1 MLVFPAEAAD
11 SGLAWRFDDG
21 NVEDLAANL
30 VVAFLTLFPGKVGES
45 LVRDGF
51 DKSIAEHV
59 QRNAKGA
66 NFLRVRHTFLNFR
79 AGKGGIGTDR
89 SFIHQRTVLYD
100 FRSARVGYLWIDELA
115 VGSTMADAQFRHLAG
130 AAGSGILV
138 ALAAGLRVIER
149 TEAVGNGFGFLKLGL
164 IRRVRRVIHQTVGLV
179 VEAGGRFWKRR
190 SKEKNG
196 NGQEGNTDENFH
208 RYLGGWSGEFT
219 LRPLKSQAEKIQG
232 NSILRYK
239 TLMDEWT

>member
-59 QRNAKGA
+59 QRNAKGG
-66 NFLRVRHTFLNFR
+66 NFHWVRYSFLNLR

-89 SFIHQRTVLYD
+89 PIIHQRTVLDD
-100 FRSARVGYLWIDELA
+100 FRSARDGYLWIHELA

-149 TEAVGNGFGFLKLGL
+149 TEAVGDGFGLLKLGL
-164 IRRVRRVIHQTVGLV
+164 IRRVRGVIHQPIRLV
-179 VEAGGRFWKRR
+179 VEASRRLRKRR
-190 SKEKNG
+190 SKDKKG
-196 NGQEGNTDENFH
+196 AGQEGNTDENFH
-208 RYLGGWSGEFT
+208 RYLGGWSGEST
-219 LRPLKSQAEKIQG
+219 LRPLKSQPKQIQG
-232 NSILRYK
+232 NTILRYK